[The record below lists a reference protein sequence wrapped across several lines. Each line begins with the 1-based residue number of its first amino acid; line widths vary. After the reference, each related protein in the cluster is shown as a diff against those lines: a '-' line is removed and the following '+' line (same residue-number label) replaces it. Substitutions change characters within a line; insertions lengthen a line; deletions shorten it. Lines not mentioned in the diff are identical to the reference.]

1 MTTAAATAATAEPSR
16 AMMRLGSLPSSASRA
31 AAKAATSQAY
41 RQPCNVCELAAT
53 NTGITRYR
61 TTIPSTDQTAC
72 TMADAAGGAGTAL
85 CVTQDCSGHSARRP
99 GRPKNSRIE
108 ASTNDRPRRLLA
120 HPPAMRQQR
129 LAGRPR
135 HSPEDEQLGQVPA
148 DEHPGATEKQDADE

>member
-16 AMMRLGSLPSSASRA
+16 AMMRLVSLPSSASRA
-31 AAKAATSQAY
+31 AATAATSQAY

-85 CVTQDCSGHSARRP
+85 GVAQDCRGGRRRVHCFVRPP
-99 GRPKNSRIE
+99 GLQRPQRQAAGQADE
-108 ASTNDRPRRLLA
+108 QQDRSD
-120 HPPAMRQQR
+120 HQR
-129 LAGRPR
+129 A
-135 HSPEDEQLGQVPA
+135 HSPAWVGV
-148 DEHPGATEKQDADE
+148 QD